1 MARMLL
7 VRHGESTWNAAGR
20 WQGWADPPLSE
31 LGEQQAV
38 EATKRLAELGIT
50 ALTSSDLVRARR
62 TAEIMA
68 ERLGV
73 ELIEA
78 DSALRE
84 YDVGEWCG
92 LTRPEIEDRWPGLLA
107 QWDVGQLAAT
117 PGGETRQAFVA
128 RAMTAL
134 ARLAVTPR
142 LGDRAVVVTHGGL
155 VRAVQR
161 HLGAG
166 TDRIPNLGGRW
177 FERTADGEFVGGEL
191 EPLIGEDVRTVSPSA

>member
-1 MARMLL
+1 MRLLL
-7 VRHGESTWNAAGR
+7 VRHGQSTWNADGR

-38 EATKRLAELGIT
+38 EAAKRLGELSIT
-50 ALTSSDLVRARR
+50 ALASSDLIRARR
-62 TAEIMA
+62 TAEILA

-73 ELIEA
+73 DLVEV

-107 QWDVGQLAAT
+107 QWDAGRLGVT

-128 RAMTAL
+128 RAMNAL
-134 ARLAVTPR
+134 TRLAGLPD
-142 LGDRAVVVTHGGL
+142 LGDRPVVVTHGGL

-161 HLGAG
+161 HVGAG

-177 FERTADGEFVGGEL
+177 IERTADGEFVGGDL

>member
-1 MARMLL
+1 MRLLL
-7 VRHGESTWNAAGR
+7 VRHGQSTWNADGR

-38 EATKRLAELGIT
+38 EATTRLSELGIT
-50 ALTSSDLVRARR
+50 ALASSDLIRARR
-62 TAEIMA
+62 TAEILA

-73 ELIEA
+73 ELVSV
-78 DSALRE
+78 DPALRE

-107 QWDVGQLAAT
+107 EWDAGQLGAT

-134 ARLAVTPR
+134 TRLAGLPD
-142 LGDRAVVVTHGGL
+142 LGDRPVVVTHGGL

-177 FERTADGEFVGGEL
+177 
-191 EPLIGEDVRTVSPSA
+191 